1 MSTKPIWYEF
11 RNAVYAKDYEL
22 AERLLSA
29 TPQLLTLCSGIG
41 ETALHYL
48 AVENDIDGVAW
59 LHSKGATIDTKNEFG
74 TPVIFEVAQLDY
86 KELLAWFVKNG
97 ADLHAVDKYG
107 EGLAAHLLEYEQIE
121 MREHVRQYG
130 I

>member
-1 MSTKPIWYEF
+1 MSAEPIWYEF
-11 RNAVYAKDYEL
+11 VNAVYAKDYEL

-48 AVENDIDGVAW
+48 AVEDNIEGVSW
-59 LHSKGATIDTKNEFG
+59 LHSKGATINTYNKFG
-74 TPVIFEVAQLDY
+74 TPAVFEVAQLGY
-86 KELLAWFVKNG
+86 KELLEWFVKNG
-97 ADLHAVDKYG
+97 ADIHGVDKYG
-107 EGLAAHLLEYEQIE
+107 EGLASHLLKYKQIE